1 MIHLSLADLANIRR
15 RQEFHAKEL
24 ADAGL
29 IKKEEDNMDEEP
41 TQAQVDLAEK
51 LAEEYDIDLSE
62 IPFTKKDYS
71 EFITEFKDF

>member
-15 RQEFHAKEL
+15 RQKIHAAEL

-29 IKKEEDNMDEEP
+29 IKKEEDSMDEEP

-51 LAEEYDIDLSE
+51 LADEYDIDLSE